1 MNKNLIAKRV
11 MVSITATILILL
23 GAFYLQDTLASREIP
38 VRQMSFQEQTKT
50 VKAEPVEYRSRE
62 IAISN
67 IGKVLSENAI
77 DLITEVQGTI
87 ERGDVLLKRGQRFR
101 KGQVLFKVNDN
112 EARLS
117 LYAQKSNFMTT
128 LAGILPDLK
137 LDFPEAYDTWQAYF
151 DQLSVEEDLPPLPEL
166 NNSQEKIFFSTKNVI
181 NEFYSI
187 KSAEERL
194 SKYVVTAPFSGSFF
208 DVLQEVNSVI
218 NNGTSVARIAQ
229 SGLLELEVPIRVD
242 DLSYVR
248 TGLTVD
254 IYSDLDDTRW
264 KGRVKRI
271 GSVVDPA
278 TQSVNVYIGF
288 SSGTR
293 KVYEGQYLT
302 VQIPGTRVRDVME
315 IPRNAVFNQNQ
326 VYVVNDSS
334 QLNIKSI
341 QIEKLN
347 DETLYFS
354 GLSQG
359 ENVVTEPLVNVYEN
373 MPVKLEG
380 DPEPEAFDPPAT
392 GFSDSK

>member
-1 MNKNLIAKRV
+1 MNNQLILKRV
-11 MVSITATILILL
+11 LVSAAGALLILF
-23 GAFYLQDTLASREIP
+23 GGRYAQKSLAGRETP
-38 VRQMSFQEQTKT
+38 VRQMSFTERTKT

-67 IGKVLSENAI
+67 IGRVLSENAI

-87 ERGDVLLKRGQRFR
+87 EKGDVLLKRGQRFR
-101 KGQVLFKVNDN
+101 KGQVLFKVNDE

-137 LDFPEAYDTWQAYF
+137 LDFPDTYEAWQTYF
-151 DQLSVEEDLPPLPEL
+151 DQLSVEEPLPTLPEIK
-166 NNSQEKIFFSTKNVI
+166 NSQEKIFFSTKNVI
-181 NEFYSI
+181 NEFYNI

-194 SKYVVTAPFSGSFF
+194 SKYVVEAPFSGSIF
-208 DVLQEVNSVI
+208 DVLQEVNSVV
-218 NNGTSVARIAQ
+218 NNGTRVARIAQ
-229 SGLLELEVPIRVD
+229 AGLLELEVPMRVE
-242 DLSYVR
+242 DLNYLR

-254 IYSDLDDTRW
+254 VYAENRESKWR
-264 KGRVKRI
+264 GRVKRI
-271 GSVVDPA
+271 GSIVDPT

-288 SSGTR
+288 SSGG
-293 KVYEGQYLT
+293 KQIYEGQYLT

-334 QLNIKSI
+334 LLNVKSI

-354 GLSQG
+354 GLQKG
-359 ENVVTEPLVNVYEN
+359 EKVVTEPLVNVYEN
-373 MPVKLEG
+373 MPVVLE
-380 DPEPEAFDPPAT
+380 DESSPQPDTPPST
-392 GFSDSK
+392 GFSESK

>member
-1 MNKNLIAKRV
+1 MNNQLIVKRIL
-11 MVSITATILILL
+11 VSVIGAVLILV
-23 GAFYLQDTLASREIP
+23 GGRYAQKSLAGRETP
-38 VRQMSFQEQTKT
+38 VRQMSFTEQTKT

-67 IGKVLSENAI
+67 IGRVLSENAI

-101 KGQVLFKVNDN
+101 KGQVLFKVNDE
-112 EARLS
+112 EARLG

-137 LDFPEAYDTWQAYF
+137 LDFPDTYEAWQTYF
-151 DQLSVEEDLPPLPEL
+151 DQLSVEEALPTLPEIK
-166 NNSQEKIFFSTKNVI
+166 NSQEKIFFSTKNVI
-181 NEFYSI
+181 NEYYNI

-194 SKYVVTAPFSGSFF
+194 SKYVVKAPFSGSIF
-208 DVLQEVNSVI
+208 DVLQEVNSVV
-218 NNGTSVARIAQ
+218 NNGTRVARIAQ
-229 SGLLELEVPIRVD
+229 AGLLELEVPIRVE
-242 DLSYVR
+242 DLSYLR

-254 IYSDLDDTRW
+254 VYAENRESKWR
-264 KGRVKRI
+264 GRVKRI
-271 GSVVDPA
+271 GSIVDPT

-288 SSGTR
+288 SSGG
-293 KVYEGQYLT
+293 KQIYEGQYLT

-334 QLNIKSI
+334 LLNVKSI

-354 GLSQG
+354 GLPKG
-359 ENVVTEPLVNVYEN
+359 EKVVTEPLVNVYEN
-373 MPVKLEG
+373 MPVVLDDEAESEG
-380 DPEPEAFDPPAT
+380 PSSQAA
-392 GFSDSK
+392 GFTETN